1 MVLRFQ
7 LLQKR
12 IKNTILFQIANT
24 NGVTSHKEKAC

>member
-12 IKNTILFQIANT
+12 IKNTNLFQIANAFYM
-24 NGVTSHKEKAC
+24 TSQKVLLC